1 MSKKFK
7 IFRNYG
13 VLAAEKRNVYT
24 YGGANPL
31 SDYAEEITVKL
42 PDNEFFEL
50 EENGDGNLFVKSAWG
65 WEYEVNELLH
75 GNKKPC
81 FFALDKSMDAH
92 RSFLDVC
99 EESQKEDTKMKN
111 YTITLNGNVYDVMEG
126 ETITIKDR
134 SNYDPELCNNGGKY
148 VYTTKFWKEEDSW
161 FCQEYSSCDF
171 VEPEDPFEVSFE
183 EVLERLQHAAT
194 APDYDWWIG
203 EKKYI
208 YLDDIKILVQD
219 GCTEKE
225 AEKHLASGAVVL
237 EEEDFRIF
245 FSDYMKGWEIE
256 GGDQQPYREMLENKI
271 PLPDWGVV
279 EYDGKTYF
287 IAYVL

>member
-31 SDYAEEITVKL
+31 SDYAEE
-42 PDNEFFEL
+42 
-50 EENGDGNLFVKSAWG
+50 
-65 WEYEVNELLH
+65 
-75 GNKKPC
+75 
-81 FFALDKSMDAH
+81 
-92 RSFLDVC
+92 
-99 EESQKEDTKMKN
+99 
-111 YTITLNGNVYDVMEG
+111 
-126 ETITIKDR
+126 
-134 SNYDPELCNNGGKY
+134 
-148 VYTTKFWKEEDSW
+148 
-161 FCQEYSSCDF
+161 
-171 VEPEDPFEVSFE
+171 
-183 EVLERLQHAAT
+183 
-194 APDYDWWIG
+194 
-203 EKKYI
+203 
-208 YLDDIKILVQD
+208 IKILVQD